1 SDDAHRDEKVLAL
14 ATWPELHGLD
24 APRAEAEI
32 GWLIDLVTEI
42 RSVRAE
48 MNVPAGAQIPL
59 ALVSPSTETKTR
71 LEHWDAVLKRLAR
84 LSSVETASEPPAH
97 SAQILVR
104 GETAAL
110 PLAGVIDIAAE
121 RARLSKERDR
131 LSTDV
136 AKIDAKLANADF
148 VKRAPEEVVDEQRER
163 RETALARMAKLEEA
177 LKRLA

>member
-1 SDDAHRDEKVLAL
+1 
-14 ATWPELHGLD
+14 
-24 APRAEAEI
+24 
-32 GWLIDLVTEI
+32 
-42 RSVRAE
+42 
-48 MNVPAGAQIPL
+48 M
-59 ALVSPSTETKTR
+59 
-71 LEHWDAVLKRLAR
+71 
-84 LSSVETASEPPAH
+84 
-97 SAQILVR
+97 R